1 MSKADLP
8 ALLNYSVLTS
18 PSPLQASTQ
27 TSSSSGTVTLVVAPP
42 SGKEVYCPE
51 IDLYIPSGALSR
63 KDIFYPGVNTD
74 KWQYAV
80 GKIVEGSEVGL
91 AVGISYIPL
100 KFTAKSSQDY
110 LINYPLILTVGVG
123 SVSAA
128 LGDIRNLH
136 ILETSSS
143 FSGDYQQRDLP
154 FGLTIGLPEFY
165 VRNFVAGAYDS
176 SKPDIVPGGSF
187 ANGRAFKLS
196 WEGNAS
202 QYQIVTRAGSAPLY
216 SGTDNSFVVTKGLSQ
231 TTTFILIASRTDGV
245 RGETLYVYEAV
256 TVHITN
262 PDETPNTLSAAGD
275 ITTAAGLNGKTLQ
288 VSGSAS
294 LKGGAEV
301 TGQINANG
309 ALNVTGPLNANG
321 ALNVTGTATLSGGT
335 VTGPFTVQGAASLG
349 SSSVQGALSVG
360 GASTLSDTT
369 VKGALSAA
377 GSVGMLGYG
386 KRIGIGTHM
395 AGTDGFVI
403 GYVYLPWQLV
413 LSVGWIYGGTDGFM
427 VQATGGNTGGFTS
440 NWTKYNYSNPN
451 SFMFPVRRGASY
463 WVGETFFKDNQVNP
477 STVYYFVPSGS
488 GSSGEEATVKISD
501 EIPDGIVLPHGGLEK
516 TNGAERAERAEYLT
530 RLLEEI
536 LEKPIGEDK
545 KKALLDVLGTL

>member
-27 TSSSSGTVTLVVAPP
+27 TFSASGNITLVVTPP
-42 SGKEVYCPE
+42 PGKEVYCPE

-63 KDIFYPGVNTD
+63 KDIFDPGVNTD

-91 AVGISYIPL
+91 AVDISYIPL

-154 FGLTIGLPEFY
+154 FGLTIGLPEFF

-187 ANGRAFKLS
+187 ANGQAFKLS

-202 QYQIVTRAGSAPLY
+202 QYQIVTTAGTAPLY
-216 SGTDNSFVVTKGLSQ
+216 SGTDNSFAVTKGLSQ

-262 PDETPNTLSAAGD
+262 PDETPNTVSAAGN
-275 ITTAAGLNGKTLQ
+275 IATAAGLNGKTLQ

-294 LKGGAEV
+294 LNGGAD
-301 TGQINANG
+301 
-309 ALNVTGPLNANG
+309 VTGPLNAKG
-321 ALNVTGTATLSGGT
+321 ELNVTGTATMSGGT
-335 VTGPFTVQGAASLG
+335 VTGPLTVQGSASLG

-360 GASTLSDTT
+360 GASTLSDTAI
-369 VKGALSAA
+369 KGALSAA
-377 GSVGMLGYG
+377 GSVGMLGYNQQ
-386 KRIGIGTHM
+386 ISTGTHM

-403 GYVYLPWQLV
+403 GYVYLPWKQA
-413 LSVGWIYGGTDGFM
+413 LSVGWIYGGTDGYM
-427 VQATGGNTGGFTS
+427 VQTTGGNTGGFTG

-451 SFMFPVRRGASY
+451 TFMFPVRRGASY
-463 WVGETFFKDNQVNP
+463 WIGESFFKDNEVNP
-477 STVYYFVPSGS
+477 NTAYYFVPLGS

-501 EIPDGIVLPHGGLEK
+501 EVPEDIVLPHDGLEK
-516 TNGAERAERAEYLT
+516 ANGAEQAERAKLLT

-545 KKALLDVLGTL
+545 KKALIDVLGTL

>member
-18 PSPLQASTQ
+18 PSPLQASTRN
-27 TSSSSGTVTLVVAPP
+27 SSAFGTVTLVVTPP
-42 SGKEVYCPE
+42 PGEEVYCPE
-51 IDLYIPSGALSR
+51 IDLYIPSGALSQ
-63 KDIFYPGVNTD
+63 KDIFDPGVNTD

-80 GKIVEGSEVGL
+80 GKVVEGSEVGL

-143 FSGDYQQRDLP
+143 FSGDYQPRDLP
-154 FGLTIGLPEFY
+154 FGLTIGLPEFF

-187 ANGRAFKLS
+187 ANGQAFKLS

-202 QYQIVTRAGSAPLY
+202 QYQIVTTAGSAPLY

-231 TTTFILIASRTDGV
+231 TTTFILIASRTDGI
-245 RGETLYVYEAV
+245 RGETSYLYEAV

-275 ITTAAGLNGKTLQ
+275 VTTAAGLNGKTLQ

-294 LKGGAEV
+294 LKGGAD
-301 TGQINANG
+301 
-309 ALNVTGPLNANG
+309 VTGPLNANG
-321 ALNVTGTATLSGGT
+321 TLNVTGTATMSGGT

-377 GSVGMLGYG
+377 GSVGMLGYNQ
-386 KRIGIGTHM
+386 RISTGTHL

-403 GYVYLPWQLV
+403 GYVYLPWQQV
-413 LSVGWIYGGTDGFM
+413 LSVGWIYGGTDGYM
-427 VQATGGNTGGFTS
+427 VQTTGGNTGGFTG

-451 SFMFPVRRGASY
+451 TFMFPVRRGASY
-463 WVGETFFKDNQVNP
+463 WVGESFFKDNQVNP
-477 STVYYFVPSGS
+477 STYYYFVPLGN

-501 EIPDGIVLPHGGLEK
+501 EIPDDIVLPHGGLEK
-516 TNGAERAERAEYLT
+516 TNGADRAERAELLT

-536 LEKPIGEDK
+536 LERPIGEDK
-545 KKALLDVLGTL
+545 KKALLDVLGAL